1 MIALAYVIPVIACLL
16 LKFEFDYDGG
26 WAAYLWV
33 ILFGEGTVGALHYA
47 FYRKQSSRKE
57 YLGSL
62 VYDIVH
68 EDSWVE
74 LVEVSET
81 RTDRNGRTYT
91 VRRIE
96 ERYHPDRYYF
106 HTTRGSAVDTDYN
119 YYCYVRDLWGLPCN
133 RLTWS
138 GSRIRGGMRF
148 GEKYDMADFDYEARE
163 NPANW
168 VPVTECHK
176 YTNKIQASNSIFK
189 FEEIKPEQAREIGL
203 YDYPAIVWHDAPC
216 ILSDSIPV
224 APEIDELFRKFNGR
238 YAYLVEMRVFILLF
252 DASKGIGISELQRAY
267 WQGGNK
273 NEFVVCIGVD
283 DEGEV
288 AWARV
293 FSWADEQTVEVETA
307 QWLMHH
313 KQLDWM
319 EFHDWMKEHIAGW
332 KRKEFKDFDY
342 INVTLP
348 LWQILTVI
356 ASSAA
361 ENALAIYIAVC

>member
-33 ILFGEGTVGALHYA
+33 MLFGEGTVGALHYA

-96 ERYHPDRYYF
+96 ERYHPERYYF

-119 YYCYVRDLWGLPCN
+119 YYCYVRNLWGLPCN

-176 YTNKIQASNSIFK
+176 LPIRYRRQTLSSSLKKSNPNRHMRLDCMTIRLSYGTTRPVYFLTASRSHRRSTNYSVNSTVDM
-189 FEEIKPEQAREIGL
+189 P
-203 YDYPAIVWHDAPC
+203 VWWRC
-216 ILSDSIPV
+216 VCSYSFLT
-224 APEIDELFRKFNGR
+224 R
-238 YAYLVEMRVFILLF
+238 
-252 DASKGIGISELQRAY
+252 QRA
-267 WQGGNK
+267 
-273 NEFVVCIGVD
+273 
-283 DEGEV
+283 
-288 AWARV
+288 
-293 FSWADEQTVEVETA
+293 
-307 QWLMHH
+307 
-313 KQLDWM
+313 
-319 EFHDWMKEHIAGW
+319 
-332 KRKEFKDFDY
+332 
-342 INVTLP
+342 
-348 LWQILTVI
+348 
-356 ASSAA
+356 
-361 ENALAIYIAVC
+361 